1 MIGGDERA
9 AIHHLLGA
17 IASGDQVGTLADLE
31 TLLLVLGRT
40 DAAALVQRTAVV
52 VGELLRPAEADEE
65 LVVLRREHIRPETS
79 DLLVVSEEGLEV
91 HIDEAGSVAWASMAV
106 VSVGPGSVKASGLT

>member
-17 IASGDQVGTLADLE
+17 IAAGDQVGTLADLE

-52 VGELLRPAEADEE
+52 LGDLLLPAE
-65 LVVLRREHIRPETS
+65 VI
-79 DLLVVSEEGLEV
+79 EGLV
-91 HIDEAGSVAWASMAV
+91 
-106 VSVGPGSVKASGLT
+106 